1 MAGTLKKSE
10 TSYPELY
17 RQHQA
22 TAKELDRKMKALRRE
37 AKKKMRE
44 DYFRDMPNEEIN
56 KQINKLL
63 LHSAE
68 GNVGK
73 EESEEL
79 SEEDIDWE
87 LPALEYAFPERARI
101 VDAFYGPE
109 ADTLSGDAAIWRRI
123 QVTKDMIALCKLQE
137 PPRKK
142 NWNDHDSNDGDEPG
156 DEPGEET
163 KSSRDTS
170 ISALDERN
178 ISTKIFIVCPD
189 HHAYAR
195 SDYLRRH
202 IMTQHLSRIARDGLH
217 CNKEICKNGGIF
229 STASDFLNHAAK
241 VHNYDLNFKK
251 R

>member
-87 LPALEYAFPERARI
+87 LPAL
-101 VDAFYGPE
+101 D
-109 ADTLSGDAAIWRRI
+109 
-123 QVTKDMIALCKLQE
+123 
-137 PPRKK
+137 
-142 NWNDHDSNDGDEPG
+142 NDGDEPG